1 MQTGKEDRTLFTLL
15 NDLTQQTSDLIRQE
29 TKLAIAEMS
38 EKKSETKRNLTAL
51 ATGAGLLLVGLIYI
65 LDAVVY
71 GLAELLPPDYSPWLA
86 ALIVGI
92 VTSLI
97 GYTLIMMSKS
107 NLAPENLTPKTAES
121 LQRDKNMVE
130 EKLNGK

>member
-15 NDLTQQTSDLIRQE
+15 NDLAQQTSDLIRQE

-38 EKKSETKRNLTAL
+38 EKKSETKLNLTAL

-97 GYTLIMMSKS
+97 GYMLIVMSKS
-107 NLAPENLTPKTAES
+107 NLAPENLTPKTADS
-121 LQRDKNMVE
+121 LQRNKNMVK
-130 EKLNGK
+130 EKLNG

>member
-1 MQTGKEDRTLFTLL
+1 MHTGKEDRTLSTLL
-15 NDLTQQTSDLIRQE
+15 NDLARQTSDLIRQE

-38 EKKSETKRNLTAL
+38 ERKSETKRSLTAL
-51 ATGAGLLLVGLIYI
+51 ATGAGLLVVGLIYI

-71 GLAELLPPDYSPWLA
+71 GLAELLPSDYSPWLA

-92 VTSLI
+92 LTSVI
-97 GYTLIMMSKS
+97 GYMFITMSKS
-107 NLAPENLTPKTAES
+107 NLAPENLAPRTADS

-130 EKLNGK
+130 EKLNG

>member
-1 MQTGKEDRTLFTLL
+1 MQTGKEDRTLSTLL
-15 NDLTQQTSDLIRQE
+15 KDLTQQTSDLVRQE

-86 ALIVGI
+86 ALVVGI

-97 GYTLIMMSKS
+97 GYLLIIMSKS
-107 NLAPENLTPKTAES
+107 NLAPENLTPRTADS
-121 LQRDKNMVE
+121 LQRDKNMVKE
-130 EKLNGK
+130 NLNG

>member
-15 NDLTQQTSDLIRQE
+15 NDLAQQTSDLIRQE

-38 EKKSETKRNLTAL
+38 EKKSETKLNLTAL

-97 GYTLIMMSKS
+97 GYMLIVMSKS
-107 NLAPENLTPKTAES
+107 NLAPENLTPRTADS
-121 LQRDKNMVE
+121 LQRNKNMVK
-130 EKLNGK
+130 EKLNG